1 VRQQR
6 LRRTE
11 ALVLRE
17 MNYGEADRILTLLTP
32 GGKVRAIAYG
42 IRRSTS
48 RKVGHLGL
56 FCRAQV
62 MLARGRGLDTV
73 TQAEGLEEHEGIRS
87 DLLRFGYACYVGE
100 LADRFAQEQEESSVL
115 FELVVRTLQQLGES
129 QRLRIWVRY
138 FELRLL
144 SLSGYRPELFSCV
157 NCRATIRPEI
167 NFFSLDQGG
176 LLCNRCGQVQQFG
189 QDQPRA
195 RAVAINAQK
204 VLRYLQTHGRD
215 EVSRLRIGDATHR
228 ELESLLHSYLEHT
241 LESELRSVGFLHR
254 LRRELHEAERVAGGV
269 Q

>member
-11 ALVLRE
+11 AVVLRE

-73 TQAEGLEEHEGIRS
+73 TQAEGLEEHEGIRN

-100 LADRFAQEQEESSVL
+100 LADRFAQEQEESSAL
-115 FELVVRTLQQLGES
+115 FELVVRTLRQLGES

-138 FELRLL
+138 FEVRLL
-144 SLSGYRPELFSCV
+144 SLSGYQPELFACV

-195 RAVAINAQK
+195 RAIAINAQK

-215 EVSRLRIGDATHR
+215 EVSRLRIGEATHR

-254 LRRELHEAERVAGGV
+254 LRRELHEAERVAGGM
-269 Q
+269 